1 MEITFATEKLAR
13 SMNTDSKLSQLYGAD
28 LAKQI
33 RKRLDDLDAAGNLE
47 DMRTLPGKCEEL
59 SGNRAGELS
68 VHLNKNWRLIFK
80 PNHTPK
86 PTKADGGLNW
96 TQVTAV
102 QITEVVDYH

>member
-1 MEITFATEKLAR
+1 MEITFATAKLAK
-13 SMNTDSKLSQLYGAD
+13 SMNSDSKLSQAHGAE

-33 RKRLDDLDAAGNLE
+33 RKRLDDLDAAASLE
-47 DMRTLPGKCEEL
+47 DMRSLPGKCEEL

-80 PNHTPK
+80 PNHNPK
-86 PTKADGGLNW
+86 PTKDDGGLDW

-102 QITEVVDYH
+102 QISEVIDYH